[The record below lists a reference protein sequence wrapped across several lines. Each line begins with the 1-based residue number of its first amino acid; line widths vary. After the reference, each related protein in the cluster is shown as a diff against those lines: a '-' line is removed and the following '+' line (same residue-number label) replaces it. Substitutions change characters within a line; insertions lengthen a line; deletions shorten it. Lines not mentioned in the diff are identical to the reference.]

1 MCCCC
6 CCSLVAAK
14 YLPCVC
20 CCIFW
25 TRVVALGTDWSCVV
39 VVAPVVFLHTPP
51 YRLLDGVCVRARS
64 FHFVLSWCLRMSFFL
79 NMLLLLS
86 CFIDFAR
93 AQNLFGPV
101 FDSLRLGRWVH
112 MWFCFSLCVRVCVH
126 FGMSFLRFLLHV
138 PVSSTHRHTLKSCLT
153 VLFFGGFFWLYCVCF
168 CCDFCCGTLNS

>member
-1 MCCCC
+1 MLLLFSGCCQIFTLCLLLHFLDSCCCTWYWLKL
-6 CCSLVAAK
+6 CSSSS
-14 YLPCVC
+14 PCSVL
-20 CCIFW
+20 
-25 TRVVALGTDWSCVV
+25 AHPSL
-39 VVAPVVFLHTPP
+39 PVV
-51 YRLLDGVCVRARS
+51 RWCVCVRARS

-86 CFIDFAR
+86 CFIDFTR

-126 FGMSFLRFLLHV
+126 FGVSFLRFLLHV